1 MRRAHGHAAWCHRR
15 LFDDTRHTC
24 YCSLAPSAST
34 PGDALA
40 RRLLYGRVTSH
51 SSSTTSWPMA
61 TGARRRG
68 LVMPAASQ
76 DRRLTRPP
84 PFPRPNNSEWDGTF
98 NTHDAHPSPGWTRR
112 GASRPML
119 LRQQPWH
126 GLIPRRVTS
135 RVTKLIVGLRTFGFA
150 AKNQVDIKAG
160 LCQIHLAYPGQH
172 CPPHSS
178 DLASIGSTAPGGRYR
193 RHLPHFQP
201 QLYSATTSSPSS
213 RCATSQRIITS
224 TRPAQTQAP
233 TSAAPRQTATAISH
247 VRQGL
252 MNATLFFLKPARYVA
267 NEPPRLKS
275 PWSADHG

>member
-1 MRRAHGHAAWCHRR
+1 MTRDSGVICDCVLHISPRRPTLLDSLHA
-15 LFDDTRHTC
+15 TRD
-24 YCSLAPSAST
+24 ST
-34 PGDALA
+34 L
-40 RRLLYGRVTSH
+40 
-51 SSSTTSWPMA
+51 
-61 TGARRRG
+61 RRR
-68 LVMPAASQ
+68 
-76 DRRLTRPP
+76 
-84 PFPRPNNSEWDGTF
+84 
-98 NTHDAHPSPGWTRR
+98 
-112 GASRPML
+112 
-119 LRQQPWH
+119 
-126 GLIPRRVTS
+126 
-135 RVTKLIVGLRTFGFA
+135 KLIVGLRTFGFA

-193 RHLPHFQP
+193 RHLSHFQP
-201 QLYSATTSSPSS
+201 QLYCTSGLLPPYPTRLTWTPAATTSSPSS